1 VARSVVDTLT
11 VGFWLLFLTLMA
23 NCVQCGRQL
32 PAFSFGRKLCQW
44 CVQHEAAQRGEDS
57 PIQRVETAPWMR
69 RQSSSMAVTQAI
81 FGINVAVFVAMT
93 LAGVSMLDNPSGQ
106 DLVRWGANFGPLTV
120 SGQWWRLL
128 TSVFIHGGLLHIAA
142 NMYWLWTLGELAE
155 SLYGHWTFSALYL
168 VAGIA
173 ASLTSL
179 LWNPMV
185 LSVGASGAIFGIAGA
200 LMASF
205 YLGEFSLPRAAVT
218 GTLKN
223 IAAFAVITLILGAVS
238 SHTDNAAHV
247 GGLVMGLLLG
257 ALIAKV
263 APQHD
268 AVGRRIAI
276 LLVGALLVAGGVMWL
291 QRSRAYLLHGQ
302 NGVLLLQTGKTDEA
316 IAELQNTVRLRP
328 NFAAGHAALARA
340 YITKHDYESAAAE
353 MQRVIALNPRSEDAY
368 YRLGLIYLQQNL
380 ASKAQDVFAQ
390 LLKINPNSAD
400 GHAGLADALSNQHRN
415 VEALEEYK
423 RVAALDSSYQ
433 GVYYNMGV
441 TEARL
446 KLYDDAIAAL
456 SKQRE
461 VGDDPDNESLLAS
474 VYDAKGM
481 TSEADAARQKAE
493 QLQGSH

>member
-1 VARSVVDTLT
+1 
-11 VGFWLLFLTLMA
+11 
-23 NCVQCGRQL
+23 
-32 PAFSFGRKLCQW
+32 
-44 CVQHEAAQRGEDS
+44 VQHEAAQRGEDS

-69 RQSSSMAVTQAI
+69 RQSSSMAITQAI

-128 TSVFIHGGLLHIAA
+128 TCVFIHGGLLHIAF
-142 NMYWLWTLGELAE
+142 NMWCLWDLGRLAE
-155 SLYGHWTFSALYL
+155 SVYGHWTFAAVYL
-168 VAGIA
+168 ISGLA
-173 ASLTSL
+173 ASLASVV
-179 LWNPMV
+179 WNPV
-185 LSVGASGAIFGIAGA
+185 ILSVGASGAIFGIAGA
-200 LMASF
+200 LIASF
-205 YLGEFSLPRAAVT
+205 YLGEFSLPRAAMT
-218 GTLKN
+218 GMLRSVVLFVGYN
-223 IAAFAVITLILGAVS
+223 LFFGAVIAR
-238 SHTDNAAHV
+238 TDNAAHI
-247 GGLVMGLLLG
+247 GGLVMGLFLG

-276 LLVGALLVAGGVMWL
+276 LLVGASLVVGGVMWL
-291 QRSRAYLLHGQ
+291 QGSRAYMRHGQ
-302 NGVLLLQTGKTDEA
+302 NGMLLLQKGKTDEA

-340 YITKHDYESAAAE
+340 YITKHDYENAAAE

-380 ASKAQDVFAQ
+380 ASKAQGVFAQ

-461 VGDDPDNESLLAS
+461 VGDNSDNENLLAS

-493 QLQGSH
+493 QLQAH

>member
-1 VARSVVDTLT
+1 MR
-11 VGFWLLFLTLMA
+11 WLLFFGCSRMA

-32 PAFSFGRKLCQW
+32 PAFSFGKKLCQW

-128 TSVFIHGGLLHIAA
+128 TCVFIHGGLLHIAF
-142 NMYWLWTLGELAE
+142 NMWCLWDLGRLAE
-155 SLYGHWTFSALYL
+155 SVYGHWTFAAVYL
-168 VAGIA
+168 ISGLS
-173 ASLTSL
+173 ASLASVV
-179 LWNPMV
+179 WNPVV

-200 LMASF
+200 LIASF
-205 YLGEFSLPRAAVT
+205 YLGEFSLPRAAMT
-218 GTLKN
+218 GMLRSVVLFVGYN
-223 IAAFAVITLILGAVS
+223 LFFGAVIAR
-238 SHTDNAAHV
+238 TDNAAHI
-247 GGLVMGLLLG
+247 GGLVMGLFLG
-257 ALIAKV
+257 ALIAKG

-276 LLVGALLVAGGVMWL
+276 LLVGASLLVGGVMWL
-291 QRSRAYLLHGQ
+291 QGSRAYMRHGQ
-302 NGVLLLQTGKTDEA
+302 NGMLLLQQGKTDEA

-328 NFAAGHAALARA
+328 KFAAGHAALARA

-353 MQRVIALNPRSEDAY
+353 MQRVIALNPRSEDTY

-380 ASKAQDVFAQ
+380 ASKAQGVFAQ

-461 VGDDPDNESLLAS
+461 VGDNTDNENLLAS

-493 QLQGSH
+493 QLQAH